1 MGRSQVPGNVQLAR
15 VEYSVL
21 EFSLLEYRF
30 LEYSLLEYSVCKQC
44 AVCCEVLSRRSR
56 RASFKSSRSKRV
68 DDGYEPEESAGERGA
83 ADL

>member
-30 LEYSLLEYSVCKQC
+30 LEYSLLEYSVFKQC
-44 AVCCEVLSRRSR
+44 VIWDAPPDQIVCFFEHCSNRGGGVKPM
-56 RASFKSSRSKRV
+56 FKNFV
-68 DDGYEPEESAGERGA
+68 AN
-83 ADL
+83 LV